1 MNEAMESLPGRLAAM
16 AVATGAKADAEGDNE
31 EAASESKSAGV
42 NEQATSVLK
51 QMLGAYERSGAQAA
65 KDSPKKATFEVNV
78 AAGKLYEP
86 K

>member
-1 MNEAMESLPGRLAAM
+1 MQKATMKKPRVNPSLR
-16 AVATGAKADAEGDNE
+16 
-31 EAASESKSAGV
+31 GV

-65 KDSPKKATFEVNV
+65 KVSPKKATFEVNV